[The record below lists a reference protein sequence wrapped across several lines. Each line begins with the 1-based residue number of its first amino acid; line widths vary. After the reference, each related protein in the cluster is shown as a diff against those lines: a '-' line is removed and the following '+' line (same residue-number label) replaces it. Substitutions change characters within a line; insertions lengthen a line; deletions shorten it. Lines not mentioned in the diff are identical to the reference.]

1 MIDLFGEMVTYPFM
15 VRAIVVGL
23 FVSLCASLLG
33 VSLVLKRYSMIGE
46 GLSNV
51 GFGALSV
58 ALAFNLAPLK
68 VSIPIVVLAA
78 FLLLK
83 INENSKIKGDAA
95 IAIISTGSLAGGV
108 LLVSKTTGM
117 SLDVC
122 NFMFG
127 SILAMSKN
135 DVKLSII
142 LSVMVLILFILFY
155 NKIFAVTFDETFATA
170 TGTKSNFYN
179 MLIAM
184 LTAITIVLGMRMMG
198 ALLISSLI
206 IFPALSS
213 MRLFKQFRSVIIS
226 SACIS
231 VICFLLGLA
240 LSYKEKTPTG
250 ASVVVVNL
258 VVFMIFFVLGKLR
271 NSRLAKTVPLAIICI
286 LLVGCADNG
295 NYNVQKTPLPPA
307 QKQKEKEFE
316 TSERKPQQE
325 QKPEEKQKPEDNT
338 EKPSEKN
345 KDAQTEKEQTTE
357 NPKNEKTDKKQE
369 TQNKTETKKDS
380 KKSSFENEQNIPKG
394 NIPADPKV
402 KKPSADANEVVITEN
417 FFITQ
422 INDIFYNID
431 DYKGKTIVV
440 EGMFSMF
447 PNANGELV
455 IPTVFRFG
463 PGCCSNDGWGGFMLN
478 YNGPFPEAEEWIEV
492 KGTPYIQEDD
502 LFINLYLDVTS
513 FKVKKERGAEYVDS

>member
-127 SILAMSKN
+127 SILAMSKS
-135 DVKLSII
+135 DVRLSII
-142 LSVMVLILFILFY
+142 LSVMVLILFVLFY

-258 VVFMIFFVLGKLR
+258 VVFAIFFVLGKLR
-271 NSRLAKTVPLAIICI
+271 TSRLTKAIPLAVICI
-286 LLVGCADNG
+286 LLVGCSDGG

-307 QKQKEKEFE
+307 QKQKEQELE
-316 TSERKPQQE
+316 SSERKPQS
-325 QKPEEKQKPEDNT
+325 EEKQKPEDKT
-338 EKPSEKN
+338 QKPSEKN
-345 KDAQTEKEQTTE
+345 KDDSQSKKEQTTE
-357 NPKNEKTDKKQE
+357 KPKNEKTDKKQE
-369 TQNKTETKKDS
+369 TQNKNETKKDS
-380 KKSSFENEQNIPKG
+380 KKSSFGNGQNIPKG
-394 NIPADPKV
+394 NIPAEPKI
-402 KKPSADANEVVITEN
+402 KKPSADTNEVVITEN